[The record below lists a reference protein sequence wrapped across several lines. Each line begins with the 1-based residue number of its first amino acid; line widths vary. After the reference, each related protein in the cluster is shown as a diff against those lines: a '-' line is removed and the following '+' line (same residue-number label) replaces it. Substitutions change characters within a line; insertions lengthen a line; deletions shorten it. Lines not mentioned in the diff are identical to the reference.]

1 MANIHLA
8 LGPCY
13 RTLLRAARPAKQS
26 QDNKQKKKKKQ
37 SKTTVREKEKK
48 NKKQNGV
55 GQLEEFNS
63 SNLSKRSQDERAI
76 MRSKDQN
83 AGVLD
88 ASVETNENHKRKKK

>member
-1 MANIHLA
+1 MLSYTSSSCPPRKTIS
-8 LGPCY
+8 
-13 RTLLRAARPAKQS
+13 RQQAKE
-26 QDNKQKKKKKQ
+26 KKKQ